1 MGNKGL
7 SPSEEEVV
15 CELPAALMDDS
26 IKALLLLLPCQM
38 MLRMMCNGQ

>member
-1 MGNKGL
+1 MGNEGL
-7 SPSEEEVV
+7 LPSEEEVV
-15 CELPAALMDDS
+15 YELPALMADS

>member
-1 MGNKGL
+1 M
-7 SPSEEEVV
+7 V
-15 CELPAALMDDS
+15 DS